1 MALTPET
8 LPRHELN
15 GLPVRVVESD
25 DSSRVGLKGRV
36 VIETTKTLSIE
47 VCVPPEAERWRGGA
61 TAERRD
67 GESRVLM
74 VPKSGSTFEFA
85 ITDDAADDRRGTLDV
100 FPDEVREPEKGSG
113 TASKLADTEPA
124 ATEER
129 ASTVAD
135 RAGGDAAGCR
145 DDAPSRDRRRVA
157 GEDVAY
163 VTVDGSRL
171 LSRPARRTETNG
183 DSPWQ

>member
-1 MALTPET
+1 MPLTPET

-25 DSSRVGLKGRV
+25 DASREGLEGRV
-36 VIETTKTLSIE
+36 VIETTNTLSVE
-47 VCVPPEAERWRGGA
+47 VREN
-61 TAERRD
+61 
-67 GESRVLM
+67 GESRVVM

-85 ITDDAADDRRGTLDV
+85 ITDDAADL
-100 FPDEVREPEKGSG
+100 EKGSG
-113 TASKLADTEPA
+113 TASKLADTQPA
-124 ATEER
+124 TADESS
-129 ASTVAD
+129 AAAD
-135 RAGGDAAGCR
+135 RAGGDAASCR
-145 DDAPSRDRRRVA
+145 GDDPSRDRRHAA
-157 GEDVAY
+157 GEGVAY

>member
-1 MALTPET
+1 MPLTPET

-15 GLPVRVVESD
+15 GLPVRVVDSD
-25 DSSRVGLKGRV
+25 DPSRIGIEGRV
-36 VIETTKTLSIE
+36 VIETTNTVSIE
-47 VCVPPEAERWRGGA
+47 ICGPPEADRWRDNRP
-61 TAERRD
+61 TACAD
-67 GESRVLM
+67 GESRVVM

-85 ITDDAADDRRGTLDV
+85 ITDDAAD
-100 FPDEVREPEKGSG
+100 PEKGLG
-113 TASKLADTEPA
+113 TASKLADTKPDSFGDTGE
-124 ATEER
+124 
-129 ASTVAD
+129 SD
-135 RAGGDAAGCR
+135 RAAGDAGGCR
-145 DDAPSRDRRRVA
+145 DGGAHRCVA

>member
-15 GLPVRVVESD
+15 GLPVRIVESD
-25 DSSRVGLKGRV
+25 DSSRVGLTGRV

-47 VCVPPEAERWRGGA
+47 IREN
-61 TAERRD
+61 
-67 GESRVLM
+67 GESRVVM

-85 ITDDAADDRRGTLDV
+85 ITDEAADSAK
-100 FPDEVREPEKGSG
+100 ESG
-113 TASKLADTEPA
+113 TASKLADTQPGGF
-124 ATEER
+124 ER
-129 ASTVAD
+129 SETAD
-135 RAGGDAAGCR
+135 RAGGDAAGHR
-145 DDAPSRDRRRVA
+145 GDDSGRNHRHAA

-171 LSRPARRTETNG
+171 LSRPARRTETSG

>member
-15 GLPVRVVESD
+15 GLAVRVVESTD
-25 DSSRVGLKGRV
+25 DSRVGISGRV

-47 VCVPPEAERWRGGA
+47 IR
-61 TAERRD
+61 TD
-67 GESRVLM
+67 GESRVVT

-85 ITDDAADDRRGTLDV
+85 ITDEAADSAKEL
-100 FPDEVREPEKGSG
+100 G
-113 TASKLADTEPA
+113 TASKLADTQPA
-124 ATEER
+124 SADKTS
-129 ASTVAD
+129 ADAD
-135 RAGGDAAGCR
+135 RADGDAVGCR
-145 DDAPSRDRRRVA
+145 GDGSSDHHHAA
-157 GEDVAY
+157 GEGVAY

-171 LSRPARRTETNG
+171 LSRPARRTETSG

>member
-25 DSSRVGLKGRV
+25 DAGRIGLEGRV
-36 VIETTKTLSIE
+36 VIETTNTLSVE
-47 VCVPPEAERWRGGA
+47 VCVPPEAERWEGGE
-61 TAERRD
+61 TAEHEN
-67 GESRVLM
+67 GESRVVM
-74 VPKSGSTFEFA
+74 VPKSGTVFEFV
-85 ITDDAADDRRGTLDV
+85 ITDDAAD
-100 FPDEVREPEKGSG
+100 PAKGLG
-113 TASKLADTEPA
+113 TASKLADTQPS
-124 ATEER
+124 
-129 ASTVAD
+129 ASGTADAED
-135 RAGGDAAGCR
+135 RADGDAVGCR
-145 DDAPSRDRRRVA
+145 DDDPSRGRRHAA

>member
-25 DSSRVGLKGRV
+25 DRTRVGLEGRV

-47 VCVPPEAERWRGGA
+47 VR
-61 TAERRD
+61 TN
-67 GESRVLM
+67 GESRVVT
-74 VPKSGSTFEFA
+74 VPKSGSVFEFA
-85 ITDDAADDRRGTLDV
+85 ITDEAADSAK
-100 FPDEVREPEKGSG
+100 ESG
-113 TASKLADTEPA
+113 TASKLADTQPA
-124 ATEER
+124 A
-129 ASTVAD
+129 ADDSSDAAD

-145 DDAPSRDRRRVA
+145 GDDPSRDRRHAA

>member
-25 DSSRVGLKGRV
+25 DSSRVGLEGRV

-67 GESRVLM
+67 GESRVVM

-85 ITDDAADDRRGTLDV
+85 ITDEAADSAK
-100 FPDEVREPEKGSG
+100 ESG
-113 TASKLADTEPA
+113 TASKLADTQPGMSEQSNVPD
-124 ATEER
+124 
-129 ASTVAD
+129 S
-135 RAGGDAAGCR
+135 
-145 DDAPSRDRRRVA
+145 A

>member
-25 DSSRVGLKGRV
+25 DPGKVGIEGRV
-36 VIETTKTLSIE
+36 VIETTNTLRIE
-47 VCVPPEAERWRGGA
+47 VREN
-61 TAERRD
+61 
-67 GESRVLM
+67 GESRVVQ
-74 VPKSGSTFEFA
+74 VPKSGSVFEFA
-85 ITDDAADDRRGTLDV
+85 ITDDAADFR
-100 FPDEVREPEKGSG
+100 KGSG
-113 TASKLADTEPA
+113 TTSKLD
-124 ATEER
+124 
-129 ASTVAD
+129 
-135 RAGGDAAGCR
+135 
-145 DDAPSRDRRRVA
+145 
-157 GEDVAY
+157 GEGVAY

>member
-25 DSSRVGLKGRV
+25 DSSRVGLAGRV

-47 VCVPPEAERWRGGA
+47 VRD
-61 TAERRD
+61 D
-67 GESRVLM
+67 GESRVVM

-85 ITDDAADDRRGTLDV
+85 ITDEAADSV
-100 FPDEVREPEKGSG
+100 KESG

-124 ATEER
+124 GGSEER
-129 ASTVAD
+129 SSPTAD
-135 RAGGDAAGCR
+135 C
-145 DDAPSRDRRRVA
+145 A

>member
-25 DSSRVGLKGRV
+25 DSSRVGLTGRV

-47 VCVPPEAERWRGGA
+47 IRD
-61 TAERRD
+61 D
-67 GESRVLM
+67 GESRVVM

-85 ITDDAADDRRGTLDV
+85 ITDDAADL
-100 FPDEVREPEKGSG
+100 EKGSG
-113 TASKLADTEPA
+113 TASKLADTQPA
-124 ATEER
+124 GEER
-129 ASTVAD
+129 STSAD
-135 RAGGDAAGCR
+135 RAGGNVAGCR
-145 DDAPSRDRRRVA
+145 DDGPSRDRSRAA

-171 LSRPARRTETNG
+171 LSRPARRTETSG

>member
-25 DSSRVGLKGRV
+25 DPSREGLEGRV
-36 VIETTKTLSIE
+36 VIETTNTLSIE
-47 VCVPPEAERWRGGA
+47 VCVPPEAERWRGGV
-61 TAERRD
+61 TAERDD
-67 GESRVLM
+67 GESRVVM

-85 ITDDAADDRRGTLDV
+85 ITDDAADSAK
-100 FPDEVREPEKGSG
+100 ESG
-113 TASKLADTEPA
+113 TASKLADTKPSA
-124 ATEER
+124 AGNGQE
-129 ASTVAD
+129 D
-135 RAGGDAAGCR
+135 RVGGDTANCR
-145 DDAPSRDRRRVA
+145 GDDSTRDRCHAA

>member
-25 DSSRVGLKGRV
+25 DSSRVGLDGRV

-47 VCVPPEAERWRGGA
+47 IRES
-61 TAERRD
+61 
-67 GESRVLM
+67 GESRVVT

-85 ITDDAADDRRGTLDV
+85 ITDEAADSGK
-100 FPDEVREPEKGSG
+100 ESG
-113 TASKLADTEPA
+113 TASKLADTQPGGF
-124 ATEER
+124 ER
-129 ASTVAD
+129 SEAAD
-135 RAGGDAAGCR
+135 RAGGDAADHRG
-145 DDAPSRDRRRVA
+145 DDSAWNHRHAA
-157 GEDVAY
+157 GEDGAY

-171 LSRPARRTETNG
+171 LSRPARRTETSG

>member
-25 DSSRVGLKGRV
+25 DPGKVGIEGRV
-36 VIETTKTLSIE
+36 VIETTNTLRIE
-47 VCVPPEAERWRGGA
+47 VREN
-61 TAERRD
+61 
-67 GESRVLM
+67 GESRVVQ
-74 VPKSGSTFEFA
+74 VPKSGSVFEFA
-85 ITDDAADDRRGTLDV
+85 ITDDAADLA
-100 FPDEVREPEKGSG
+100 KGSG
-113 TASKLADTEPA
+113 TTSKLADTKPDA
-124 ATEER
+124 DAF
-129 ASTVAD
+129 STD
-135 RAGGDAAGCR
+135 C
-145 DDAPSRDRRRVA
+145 A
-157 GEDVAY
+157 GEGVAY

>member
-15 GLPVRVVESD
+15 GLPVRVVDSD
-25 DSSRVGLKGRV
+25 DDGRVGLEGRV
-36 VIETTKTLSIE
+36 VIETTNTLSIE
-47 VCVPPEAERWRGGA
+47 VR
-61 TAERRD
+61 TD
-67 GESRVLM
+67 GESRVVT

-85 ITDDAADDRRGTLDV
+85 ITDEAADSTK
-100 FPDEVREPEKGSG
+100 ESG
-113 TASKLADTEPA
+113 TTSKLADTQPGG
-124 ATEER
+124 TER
-129 ASTVAD
+129 S
-135 RAGGDAAGCR
+135 
-145 DDAPSRDRRRVA
+145 APSDSA
-157 GEDVAY
+157 GEGVAY

>member
-25 DSSRVGLKGRV
+25 DSSRVDLEGRV
-36 VIETTKTLSIE
+36 VIETTNTLSIE
-47 VCVPPEAERWRGGA
+47 VREN
-61 TAERRD
+61 
-67 GESRVLM
+67 GESRVVM

-85 ITDDAADDRRGTLDV
+85 ITDEAAD
-100 FPDEVREPEKGSG
+100 FAKESG
-113 TASKLADTEPA
+113 TTSKLADTQPDSSDTPGE
-124 ATEER
+124 
-129 ASTVAD
+129 SD
-135 RAGGDAAGCR
+135 RAGGDAADCR
-145 DDAPSRDRRRVA
+145 GDDPSRDPRHAA
-157 GEDVAY
+157 GENVAY

-171 LSRPARRTETNG
+171 LSRPARRTETSG

>member
-15 GLPVRVVESD
+15 GLPVRVVDSD
-25 DSSRVGLKGRV
+25 DPGTVGLEGRVVVETTNTLQIAVCENGSSRVV
-36 VIETTKTLSIE
+36 Q
-47 VCVPPEAERWRGGA
+47 
-61 TAERRD
+61 
-67 GESRVLM
+67 

-85 ITDDAADDRRGTLDV
+85 ITDDAADY
-100 FPDEVREPEKGSG
+100 REELG
-113 TASKLADTEPA
+113 TASEL
-124 ATEER
+124 
-129 ASTVAD
+129 
-135 RAGGDAAGCR
+135 
-145 DDAPSRDRRRVA
+145 A

-171 LSRPARRTETNG
+171 LSRPARRTETSG

>member
-15 GLPVRVVESD
+15 GLPVRVVQSD
-25 DSSRVGLKGRV
+25 DQGRVGLEGRV
-36 VIETTKTLSIE
+36 VVETTHTLQIE
-47 VCVPPEAERWRGGA
+47 VCVPPEAERWPGGA
-61 TAERRD
+61 TAEHVD
-67 GESRVLM
+67 GNSRVVT

-85 ITDDAADDRRGTLDV
+85 ITDDAADSAK
-100 FPDEVREPEKGSG
+100 ESG
-113 TASKLADTEPA
+113 TASELADTEPA
-124 ATEER
+124 SVFEDR
-129 ASTVAD
+129 SSPDAD
-135 RAGGDAAGCR
+135 C
-145 DDAPSRDRRRVA
+145 A

-171 LSRPARRTETNG
+171 LSRPARRTETSG